1 MRLEVVPNQLTN
13 DLRRCQVL
21 RRAKL
26 LKGFFLTG
34 SMSTVS
40 RAVLFSMELPVA

>member
-26 LKGFFLTG
+26 LKGFFLDG
-34 SMSTVS
+34 INEHSQSCSLV
-40 RAVLFSMELPVA
+40 SMELPVA